1 MTTVETYLREH
12 GPILSGEL
20 IQILAEEGVSTDA
33 IRKRISRLRPPIS
46 KLKGFF
52 KDNQSFFYLQE
63 QYLKQEF
70 YEGIKIAFKTSAKKY
85 YSIIKSIEYHNGFI
99 RKEHLASY
107 SVSPIKNLKSHKNI
121 SNVIED
127 LKNLNIIYE
136 DDDCY
141 KLNDLISER
150 PNNNFRY
157 YKGVE
162 LAKEIIL
169 SQFYDCS
176 RSIGLVSYESGKF
189 HSEFSKFQ
197 FNFVAPS
204 YIAGILKYNK
214 KNPKPIPAFILAD
227 VLIGSKTG
235 IEEVDFFI
243 NKIDIIKTQIQS
255 NFIPYLIVEN
265 LSQDALKALKSK
277 GIVIGFVNKLF
288 GAGYE
293 ELLKSLINIV
303 TNAGAILKNNPKD
316 YLKLISQL
324 KKLVD
329 GKTNNLRGDLF
340 EMAVGYYHSN
350 LCQSLDIGKIFIY
363 EGNKR
368 EIDVL
373 AFYQQNVTVCECKA
387 YKSKI
392 DKQIVENWL
401 TSKIP
406 IIYNWLK
413 EKDNDKEVIFEF
425 WSVSGFTSDAEQL
438 LSQNKENIKKYKIEF
453 YDEEKI
459 LKKAK
464 QSKTQKIV
472 EIMREYFIN
481 NA

>member
-1 MTTVETYLREH
+1 MTTIETYLREH
-12 GPILSGEL
+12 RPTLSGKL

-33 IRKRISRLRPPIS
+33 VRKRISRLRPPIS

-63 QYLKQEF
+63 QYLKQEY
-70 YEGIKIAFKTSAKKY
+70 YEELRIAFKTSAKKY
-85 YSIIKSIEYHNGFI
+85 FSVIKSIEYHNGFI
-99 RKEHLASY
+99 KKEHVASY
-107 SVSPIKNLKSHKNI
+107 SISPIKNLKSHKNI
-121 SNVIED
+121 SNIIED
-127 LKNLNIIYE
+127 LRNLNIIYE
-136 DDDCY
+136 EEGY
-141 KLNDLISER
+141 YTLNNLISER
-150 PNNNFRY
+150 SSNNFRY

-197 FNFVAPS
+197 FNFVSPS
-204 YIAGILKYNK
+204 YITGILKY
-214 KNPKPIPAFILAD
+214 KNEKVIPAFVLAD
-227 VLIGSKTG
+227 VLIGSETG
-235 IEEVDFFI
+235 IDEIDFFI
-243 NKIDIIKTQIQS
+243 NKIDIIKTQVQS

-265 LSQDALKALKSK
+265 LSQEALKKLKSK

-288 GAGYE
+288 GHEYE
-293 ELLKSLINIV
+293 ELLKSLINTV
-303 TNAGAILKNNPKD
+303 TNAGAILKNNPED

-324 KKLVD
+324 NKLVD

-350 LCQSLDIGKIFIY
+350 LCQSLDIGKVINH
-363 EGNKR
+363 EGNRR
-368 EIDVL
+368 EIDVI
-373 AFYQQNVTVCECKA
+373 AYYQSSVTACECKA

-392 DKQIVENWL
+392 DEKVVEEWL
-401 TSKIP
+401 SCKIP
-406 IIYNWLK
+406 KIYEWLK
-413 EKDNDKEVIFEF
+413 EKDNDKKVIFEF
-425 WSVSGFTSDAEQL
+425 WSVSGFTPEAEQL
-438 LSQNKENIKKYKIEF
+438 LNQKRSSIKKYEIEF
-453 YDEEKI
+453 YDEKTI
-459 LKKAK
+459 LAKAK
-464 QSKTQKIV
+464 LSGAQKIV